1 MYSAVQRS
9 NAGDKQQDEPRSE
22 TDAQAHR
29 LQYSLN
35 EERSGVNESQPKKDF
50 QLSQEAKGPF
60 EGSLKRV

>member
-1 MYSAVQRS
+1 
-9 NAGDKQQDEPRSE
+9 SE